1 VDLMWEDNGEWTFV
15 FYWRKRYYGLWTH
28 KLARSDDLKLKWLNG
43 FVSYMQIVTS
53 EDVNWCT
60 GVMWITCGLLWCFY
74 QLFGLSFWRHPFT
87 AGDSLVSEWC
97 NAKLIRFWWRN
108 KIILYGLR
116 VTTFDINFTLTLN
129 YIFESLWTV
138 CFFRLILDQHCWVD
152 LSAAESTICINLPGV
167 VSGSSDSIR
176 VVRLCFDRLAGL
188 GGLSSWHS

>member
-1 VDLMWEDNGEWTFV
+1 MWEDNREWTLV

-28 KLARSDDLKLKWLNG
+28 NLARSDDLKLKWLNG
-43 FVSYMQIVTS
+43 FVSYIQIVTS

-60 GVMWITCGLLWCFY
+60 GVVWITCGLLWCFY

-97 NAKLIRFWWRN
+97 NAKFIRFWWRN
-108 KIILYGLR
+108 KVIYILYGLR
-116 VTTFDINFTLTLN
+116 VTTYDINFTLTLN

-152 LSAAESTICINLPGV
+152 LSTAESTICINLPGV

-176 VVRLCFDRLAGL
+176 VVRLYFDRLAGL
-188 GGLSSWHS
+188 GALSSWHS